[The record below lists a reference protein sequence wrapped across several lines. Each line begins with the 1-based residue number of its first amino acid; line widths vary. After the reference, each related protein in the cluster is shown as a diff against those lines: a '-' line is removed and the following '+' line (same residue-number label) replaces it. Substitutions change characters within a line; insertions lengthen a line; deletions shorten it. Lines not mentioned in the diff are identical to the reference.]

1 MPDVAVSQKYLS
13 ELVSS
18 PVPFGS
24 ENAKFYTARVM
35 VSAVGSD
42 LSLDPI
48 GTPLISSV
56 LAGNTFIPFVDQ
68 DPTDADAQGSSLPN
82 QSPVCL
88 VLGPAKGA
96 GMGDGPIVIADGEST
111 EVTVL
116 FRGNFTVK
124 KAGIDYVTAAVSAP
138 SQADFELQLEKQNI
152 SVKAAAQTVDPSFV
166 DHS

>member
-1 MPDVAVSQKYLS
+1 MPDVAVSQKHLS
-13 ELVSS
+13 ELVST

-48 GTPLISSV
+48 GTPLIYSI
-56 LAGNTFIPFVDQ
+56 ADGNTFVPFVDQ
-68 DPTDADAQGSSLPN
+68 SPTAADALGSSLPN

-96 GMGDGPIVIADGEST
+96 GMGDGPIVIADGDSVEL
-111 EVTVL
+111 TVL

-124 KAGIDYVTAAVSAP
+124 RAGIDYATAAVSAP
-138 SQADFELQLEKQNI
+138 RQADFELQLEKQNI